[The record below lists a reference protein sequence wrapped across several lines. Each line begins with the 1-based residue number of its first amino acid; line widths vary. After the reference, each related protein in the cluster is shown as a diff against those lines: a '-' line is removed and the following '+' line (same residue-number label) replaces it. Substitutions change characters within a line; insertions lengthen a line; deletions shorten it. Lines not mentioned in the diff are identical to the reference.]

1 MGMNVPDRNSIG
13 MVIELAAAVAAS
25 SSFTKRA
32 IIIPSPVKHI
42 VPAKMSP
49 MVVTSGTNLTW

>member
-1 MGMNVPDRNSIG
+1 MPDRNSIG

-25 SSFTKRA
+25 SSFTKCA